1 VLGFIIIASIL
12 LLTQAKVRPAIEIG
26 EDLPI
31 SGSGPALPLAESQL
45 STDPS
50 DPNKLLV
57 GVIQFGPPDGNDRT
71 CVAWTSIDGGEHW
84 MRHAFPVRGC
94 FDPWGVILQDGS
106 AIMVMGGYVPGHDD
120 NLFLFRS
127 SDAGRTWPDSSIG
140 LGAHHD
146 HPMVVAQGN
155 HVYVASGGG
164 VRNSL
169 NQHRSSVSVAHSRD
183 GGRTFGPPTDVVASN
198 LAYQAE
204 GPLILSDGTFVVGF
218 HDYKGEHGDKWL
230 VRPRSWM
237 VRSSDQARTFSE
249 PLLISESCESRGG
262 WPSMVA
268 DGKDRLFWLCIADK
282 FTGVLV
288 QRSDDRGESWSEPVP
303 LNRNETEHSFTPSIA
318 INKDAVVGVSW
329 YEVHDKNCFDV
340 FFTASLDNGKTFLPK
355 VRVSSATSCPDTPQ
369 DKGVFDAGTT
379 FGAGGDYSGLAATSD
394 GIFHVVWSDARAGIY
409 QLRTATVRV
418 SR

>member
-1 VLGFIIIASIL
+1 
-12 LLTQAKVRPAIEIG
+12 
-26 EDLPI
+26 
-31 SGSGPALPLAESQL
+31 
-45 STDPS
+45 
-50 DPNKLLV
+50 
-57 GVIQFGPPDGNDRT
+57 
-71 CVAWTSIDGGEHW
+71 
-84 MRHAFPVRGC
+84 
-94 FDPWGVILQDGS
+94 
-106 AIMVMGGYVPGHDD
+106 
-120 NLFLFRS
+120 
-127 SDAGRTWPDSSIG
+127 
-140 LGAHHD
+140 
-146 HPMVVAQGN
+146 
-155 HVYVASGGG
+155 
-164 VRNSL
+164 
-169 NQHRSSVSVAHSRD
+169 
-183 GGRTFGPPTDVVASN
+183 
-198 LAYQAE
+198 
-204 GPLILSDGTFVVGF
+204 
-218 HDYKGEHGDKWL
+218 
-230 VRPRSWM
+230 
-237 VRSSDQARTFSE
+237 
-249 PLLISESCESRGG
+249 
-262 WPSMVA
+262 MVA